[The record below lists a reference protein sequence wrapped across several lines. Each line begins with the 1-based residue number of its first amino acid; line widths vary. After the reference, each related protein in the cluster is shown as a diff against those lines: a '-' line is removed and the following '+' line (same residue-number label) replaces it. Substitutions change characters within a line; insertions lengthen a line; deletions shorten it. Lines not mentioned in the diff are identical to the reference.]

1 MLFPEDGCVLYN
13 PEEDNR
19 LYNTKRDFSKTRFP
33 TNSGNLFL
41 TLDAESNLYIIDL
54 FSEKR
59 INLPPLDSVKGFYNL
74 KRIGDKEFE
83 EKFTRPSFGYN
94 NQNVVNLRGL
104 LSVDEDNQEKYTVL
118 RGISD
123 MVLRGDILYVYTT
136 QSYIRVLDLAGQEG
150 YNEFVSNTD
159 LLPPRYLASHS
170 SSDDKIYSSHRN
182 IAVTTSREVL
192 LVDSIV
198 YESRIGFRLYKKVPN
213 PNPDELLYT
222 PYVSVEVYSL
232 GDEALLLD
240 LGITVPA
247 DNTLGIEPTP
257 SISPVTTVSVTVKRN
272 FHVGPKTSVCS
283 ILKQRKSHAS
293 QVSRT

>member
-1 MLFPEDGCVLYN
+1 
-13 PEEDNR
+13 
-19 LYNTKRDFSKTRFP
+19 
-33 TNSGNLFL
+33 
-41 TLDAESNLYIIDL
+41 
-54 FSEKR
+54 
-59 INLPPLDSVKGFYNL
+59 
-74 KRIGDKEFE
+74 
-83 EKFTRPSFGYN
+83 
-94 NQNVVNLRGL
+94 
-104 LSVDEDNQEKYTVL
+104 
-118 RGISD
+118 

-247 DNTLGIEPTP
+247 DNTLGIEPNSIYFTRYDRVRNCEEKLSCRAQNICVFNLETKKITRFP
-257 SISPVTTVSVTVKRN
+257 SLS
-272 FHVGPKTSVCS
+272 H
-283 ILKQRKSHAS
+283 LKLKDARWFLPS
-293 QVSRT
+293 

>member
-19 LYNTKRDFSKTRFP
+19 LYSTKRDFSKTRFP

-104 LSVDEDNQEKYTVL
+104 LSVDEDNQEKYTVVWFF
-118 RGISD
+118 D
-123 MVLRGDILYVYTT
+123 MCAN
-136 QSYIRVLDLAGQEG
+136 YIAGRSLPYHSNIYRCNSQRV
-150 YNEFVSNTD
+150 T
-159 LLPPRYLASHS
+159 RH
-170 SSDDKIYSSHRN
+170 I
-182 IAVTTSREVL
+182 
-192 LVDSIV
+192 
-198 YESRIGFRLYKKVPN
+198 
-213 PNPDELLYT
+213 
-222 PYVSVEVYSL
+222 
-232 GDEALLLD
+232 
-240 LGITVPA
+240 
-247 DNTLGIEPTP
+247 
-257 SISPVTTVSVTVKRN
+257 
-272 FHVGPKTSVCS
+272 
-283 ILKQRKSHAS
+283 
-293 QVSRT
+293 